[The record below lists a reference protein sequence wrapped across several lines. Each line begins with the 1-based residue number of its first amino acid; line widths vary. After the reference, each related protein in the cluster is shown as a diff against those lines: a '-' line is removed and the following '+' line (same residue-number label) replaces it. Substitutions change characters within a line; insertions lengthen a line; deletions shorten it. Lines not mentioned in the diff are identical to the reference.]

1 MLKKDEA
8 AARAKAQ
15 EEADEM
21 AGFQAFPS
29 TQFSDHLRGLNSFV
43 PEVRCQFKRPE
54 RRAAPGSADISAP
67 MTPSWRRSGTKRPRH
82 FA

>member
-1 MLKKDEA
+1 MLKKGEA

-29 TQFSDHLRGLNSFV
+29 TQFSDHLRGLNSFIT
-43 PEVRCQFKRPE
+43 EVRCPIKRPE
-54 RRAAPGSADISAP
+54 RRAAWQRG
-67 MTPSWRRSGTKRPRH
+67 
-82 FA
+82 

>member
-1 MLKKDEA
+1 MLKKGEA

-29 TQFSDHLRGLNSFV
+29 TQFSDHLRGLNSFI
-43 PEVRCQFKRPE
+43 PEVRCPFKRPG
-54 RRAAPGSADISAP
+54 RRAAWQRGYQRVYDALVEAFGD
-67 MTPSWRRSGTKRPRH
+67 
-82 FA
+82 

>member
-1 MLKKDEA
+1 MLKKGEA

-29 TQFSDHLRGLNSFV
+29 TQFSDHLRGLNSFI
-43 PEVRCQFKRPE
+43 PEVRCLFKRPE
-54 RRAAPGSADISAP
+54 CRAAWQRGYQRAYDAIVEAF
-67 MTPSWRRSGTKRPRH
+67 GD
-82 FA
+82 

>member
-1 MLKKDEA
+1 MLKKGEA
-8 AARAKAQ
+8 AARARAQ

-29 TQFSDHLRGLNSFV
+29 TQFSDHLRGLNSFI
-43 PEVRCQFKRPE
+43 PEVRCLFKRPE
-54 RRAAPGSADISAP
+54 RRAAWQRGYQRAY
-67 MTPSWRRSGTKRPRH
+67 MTPSWRRSGTKRPHH